1 MRVLAE
7 TLGYTMW
14 WGSPAGMFVWVM
26 ICWGA
31 LAALAPL
38 TPLRVSRRGLALA
51 ASGAGV
57 LAVGAAASAVASA
70 QRADYH
76 LPEYRPL
83 DAIYAAIDRTIP
95 KRRTVLLVGSLGAR
109 TFRFKMAA
117 RFALVRRGVH
127 PVSPGTDVRLGSW
140 YELDHRHYDCVV
152 YVKDGRS
159 SPARGARP
167 LAQVSFDDGTGRY
180 PVSVWSSSA
189 RCPRREQPAGHA
201 LSRLGARKPPQ

>member
-1 MRVLAE
+1 
-7 TLGYTMW
+7 
-14 WGSPAGMFVWVM
+14 
-26 ICWGA
+26 
-31 LAALAPL
+31 
-38 TPLRVSRRGLALA
+38 
-51 ASGAGV
+51 
-57 LAVGAAASAVASA
+57 
-70 QRADYH
+70 
-76 LPEYRPL
+76 
-83 DAIYAAIDRTIP
+83 
-95 KRRTVLLVGSLGAR
+95 
-109 TFRFKMAA
+109 MAA